1 MNQMETIYYDLLKR
15 NLETRRLITLS
26 TLGLVTG
33 FGVIVVGKVLEG
45 QDILNYYD
53 SEFSRKAKL
62 LVGAVAIGWMV
73 FFMAYG
79 MLTLSIRA
87 LISKG
92 GIPKEQQ
99 VMVRRHS
106 LGYSYLLP
114 FLLSAILT
122 ASIILPLEQRNAGE
136 IMKSWF
142 GLADTPAHS
151 ERAVGFFKCLSRSLQ
166 NPIL

>member
-1 MNQMETIYYDLLKR
+1 METIYYDLLKR

-26 TLGLVTG
+26 TLGLVTW
-33 FGVIVVGKVLEG
+33 FGVIVIGKVLEG
-45 QDILNYYD
+45 QDLLNYYD
-53 SEFSRKAKL
+53 SEFSGKAKL

-87 LISKG
+87 LISKA

-99 VMVRRHS
+99 VMVLGHS

-114 FLLSAILT
+114 FLLSAALT
-122 ASIILPLEQRNAGE
+122 AGIILPLEQQKRRRDHEILVWARHASDCHPCSFRAGRWVFQ
-136 IMKSWF
+136 M
-142 GLADTPAHS
+142 P
-151 ERAVGFFKCLSRSLQ
+151 V
-166 NPIL
+166 